1 MKQTFQIP
9 DEFRVLMRDVTSQ
22 LDWEDD
28 QTTLIGPDAITT
40 ECGRGGRVEGTDVY
54 RFVYFAR
61 DGHNR
66 WEIELREQQI
76 RDIAAGNLSE
86 IDAEELEP
94 STQTKAH
101 GEPLLVWGEY
111 DEDALRVRTLGDLE
125 IALDAL
131 YTIGSHQACLIRLWA
146 PNDAQIVA
154 VLNHLECAL
163 YVVRS
168 EQGYGSSVGDPT
180 RQETFELGDHDVG
193 TITVPYSDCVP
204 WHTARAAL
212 LAFAGAGEVGDTV
225 ILDGSIP
232 SHLMMLGD
240 YDRATELQT
249 RRPPPVD
256 PARSSLPEK
265 TPAGMWAQRLISALV
280 ELQLIEIDLSIT
292 DAIRARI
299 TLLLTSLGHD
309 AMDSVDKATELAKQV
324 EKVRGVGALFAT
336 GGDLQIALRRTQ
348 DPPTMPVEIPIS

>member
-1 MKQTFQIP
+1 MRQTFHIP
-9 DEFRVLMRDVTSQ
+9 DEFRALMRDVTSH

-28 QTTLIGPDAITT
+28 PTTLVGPDAVST

-54 RFVYFAR
+54 RFVYFAK

-66 WEIELREQQI
+66 WEIELKEQQI

-86 IDAEELEP
+86 IDATELEP
-94 STQTKAH
+94 NTQTTAH

-111 DEDALRVRTLGDLE
+111 DEDALRVRSLGDLE
-125 IALDAL
+125 VALDAL
-131 YTIGSHQACLIRLWA
+131 YTIGAQLPCLIRLWA
-146 PNDAQIVA
+146 ANDAQLVV
-154 VLNHLECAL
+154 VLNGPDCAL

-168 EQGYGSSVGDPT
+168 EQGYGTSVGDPT
-180 RQETFELGDHDVG
+180 RQDTFELDDHDIG
-193 TITVPYSDCVP
+193 KLAVPWHDCVP
-204 WHTARAAL
+204 WRVVRGAL
-212 LAFAGAGEVGDTV
+212 LHFAETGQVGDAV

-232 SHLMMLGD
+232 SQLMMLGD

-256 PARSSLPEK
+256 PARSSLPDK
-265 TPAGMWAQRLISALV
+265 TPHGAWAQRLISALV
-280 ELQLIEIDLSIT
+280 EIQLIEIDTQIT
-292 DAIRARI
+292 DAILARVAM
-299 TLLLTSLGHD
+299 LLTRLGND
-309 AMDSVDKATELAKQV
+309 AVESVDVATDLAKQV

-348 DPPTMPVEIPIS
+348 EPPTMPVEIPLT

>member
-1 MKQTFQIP
+1 MKQTFHIP

-28 QTTLIGPDAITT
+28 PTTLIGPDAINT

-54 RFVYFAR
+54 RFVYFAK

-86 IDAEELEP
+86 IDALELEP
-94 STQTKAH
+94 NTQTKAH

-111 DEDALRVRTLGDLE
+111 DDDALRVRTLGDLE
-125 IALDAL
+125 VALDAL
-131 YTIGSHQACLIRLWA
+131 YTIGVQVPCLIRLWA

-154 VLNHLECAL
+154 VLNGADSAL
-163 YVVRS
+163 YVVCA
-168 EQGYGSSVGDPT
+168 EQGYGTSVGDPT
-180 RQETFELGDHDVG
+180 RQGTFELTDHDVG
-193 TITVPYSDCVP
+193 AVAVPWADCVP
-204 WHTARAAL
+204 WRVGRAAL
-212 LAFAGAGEVGDTV
+212 LAFAETGHIGEGV

-232 SHLMMLGD
+232 SQLMMLGD
-240 YDRATELQT
+240 FDRATELQT
-249 RRPPPVD
+249 RRPAPVD

-265 TPAGMWAQRLISALV
+265 TPASQWAQRLITALV
-280 ELQLIEIDLSIT
+280 ELQLIEIDMSIP
-292 DAIRARI
+292 DAIRARV
-299 TLLLTSLGHD
+299 TMLLTSSGHD
-309 AMDSVDKATELAKQV
+309 AMDSVDSANQLAKQI

-348 DPPTMPVEIPIS
+348 DPPTNPVEIPIS